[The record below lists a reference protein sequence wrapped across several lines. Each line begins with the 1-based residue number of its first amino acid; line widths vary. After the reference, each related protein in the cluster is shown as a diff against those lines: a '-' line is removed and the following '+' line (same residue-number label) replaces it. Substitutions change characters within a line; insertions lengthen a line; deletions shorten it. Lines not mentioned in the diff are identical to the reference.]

1 MTLLPLWVVI
11 FVALGIPVLVATRW
25 LVITIAR
32 RRKINF
38 VNSLKMGEMWPT
50 AKSSQAS
57 RVKGIEDI
65 LAAASR
71 LQPAHPNS
79 G

>member
-11 FVALGIPVLVATRW
+11 FVALGIPALVANRW
-25 LVITIAR
+25 LVITIER
-32 RRKINF
+32 RSKTNF
-38 VNSLKMGEMWPT
+38 VSSLKMGAMWPT
-50 AKSSQAS
+50 AKSSKAS
-57 RVKGIEDI
+57 RVSGIEGI
-65 LAAASR
+65 VPAGSR